1 MVLVTIISLSVR
13 YLVCLNPTNDIV
25 GYILNGW
32 MKSIESVGFYKF
44 YSIDA
49 DYSPLFLFIIAIFT
63 CLPKGN
69 EASINGYSQLTL
81 GCANI
86 WKFISV
92 PNMDSKDNVLNKA
105 STLIGLLFIGL
116 FTGIIYIRRIKLTQ
130 ENIVNIGTFL
140 VGIVPFFL
148 PHMHERYFYSLDVL
162 ILLYCMIKNKKYF
175 YVILMQISS
184 GIAYIHYLSGN
195 YIINS
200 WGEDSATIA
209 AVINLF
215 LLAAIFIDLLK
226 LDHYTKEEYK
236 DLIDKEKA

>member
-32 MKSIESVGFYKF
+32 MKSIESVGFNKF

-130 ENIVNIGTFL
+130 ENIVYIGTFL

-148 PHMHERYFYSLDVL
+148 PHMHERYFYS
-162 ILLYCMIKNKKYF
+162 
-175 YVILMQISS
+175 
-184 GIAYIHYLSGN
+184 
-195 YIINS
+195 
-200 WGEDSATIA
+200 
-209 AVINLF
+209 
-215 LLAAIFIDLLK
+215 
-226 LDHYTKEEYK
+226 
-236 DLIDKEKA
+236 